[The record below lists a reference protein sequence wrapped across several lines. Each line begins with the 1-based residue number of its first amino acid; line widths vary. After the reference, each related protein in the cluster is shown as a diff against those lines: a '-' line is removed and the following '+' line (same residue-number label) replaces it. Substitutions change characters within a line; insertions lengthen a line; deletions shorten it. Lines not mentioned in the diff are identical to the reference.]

1 MGCCRKLYHKFLRA
15 RGTACARNTTQLETW
30 KRTKHRLSGC
40 TGGKIEIMPGH
51 FLQPDQILHFEEL
64 AERAD
69 SDAVR
74 RRARILLLY
83 HAGQNTNEISASVG
97 LSRRTVQFWRSEFIK
112 RGMDVFSTGNKV
124 EPPAVSP
131 GRIDSES
138 PQIEAAP
145 LVKKKKVRRKN
156 VSAEIPFPKVRKNPG
171 IKENDPMAEAGR
183 KILRFHFA
191 HMLAHEEGTRN
202 GQDIE
207 ELHDM
212 RVATRRMRAA
222 FEVFGPYFRRKV
234 VKKHLKRLRAAGRA
248 LGRMRDLDVSV
259 EKAQRYLETLPEEER
274 PGLDPLLNTWGQ
286 ERTTERDQLLA
297 YLDSENYQ
305 RFKQE
310 FNQFVSTP
318 GDGVPPITETVPTP
332 NLVRHVV
339 PVLIHTRLAALRA
352 HEQIVTNASVEQL
365 HALRIEFKRLRYAI
379 EFFREVL
386 GGEAREVID
395 EIKTLQDHLGD
406 LNDANVACQSLR
418 EFIETWEER
427 QLDRPI
433 QERQNPEPVVAYL
446 AARHAERHNL
456 MITFPKAWSQFNRPD
471 TLKNIALSISGL

>member
-1 MGCCRKLYHKFLRA
+1 
-15 RGTACARNTTQLETW
+15 
-30 KRTKHRLSGC
+30 
-40 TGGKIEIMPGH
+40 MPGY

-69 SDAVR
+69 SHAMR

-83 HAGQNTNEISASVG
+83 NAGQNTIEISATVG
-97 LSRRTVQFWRSEFIK
+97 LSPRTVQFWRSEFIK
-112 RGMDVFSTGNKV
+112 RGMAVFSRGAKS
-124 EPPAVSP
+124 EPPAGSSGSP
-131 GRIDSES
+131 DSEA
-138 PQIEAAP
+138 PQIGAAP
-145 LVKKKKVRRKN
+145 MVKKQKVVHKP
-156 VSAEIPFPKVRKNPG
+156 VLVEIPFPTVRKQAG
-171 IKENDPMAEAGR
+171 IKENDRMAEAGR
-183 KILRFHFA
+183 KILHFHFA

-234 VKKHLKRLRAAGRA
+234 VKKHLKRLRTAGRA

-274 PGLDPLLNTWGQ
+274 RGLDPLLNAWEQ

-305 RFKQE
+305 QFKQE
-310 FNQFVSTP
+310 FNEFVSTP
-318 GDGVPPITETVPTP
+318 GNGVPHISETVPTP
-332 NLVRHVV
+332 NLVHHVV
-339 PVLIHTRLAALRA
+339 PVLIQTRLAALRA

-365 HALRIEFKRLRYAI
+365 HALRIEFKRLRYAM

-386 GGEAREVID
+386 GGEARQVID

-406 LNDANVACQSLR
+406 LNDANVACQSLG
-418 EFIETWEER
+418 ELIETWEER
-427 QLDRPI
+427 QVDRPI

-446 AARHAERHNL
+446 AAKHAERHNL
-456 MITFPKAWSQFNRPD
+456 MITFPKAWSQFNRPE

>member
-1 MGCCRKLYHKFLRA
+1 MD
-15 RGTACARNTTQLETW
+15 E
-30 KRTKHRLSGC
+30 HRLSGC
-40 TGGKIEIMPGH
+40 TSGKIEIMPEH

-83 HAGQNTNEISASVG
+83 HAGQNTIEISATVG
-97 LSRRTVQFWRSEFIK
+97 LSPRTVQFWRSEFIK
-112 RGMDVFSTGNKV
+112 RGMDIFSTGTQS
-124 EPPAVSP
+124 EPPASSS
-131 GRIDSES
+131 GSLDSKS

-145 LVKKKKVRRKN
+145 MVKKKKVVHKP
-156 VSAEIPFPKVRKNPG
+156 VSAEIPFPTLRKNPG
-171 IKENDPMAEAGR
+171 IEENDSMAEAGR

-222 FEVFGPYFRRKV
+222 FEVFGPYFRQKA
-234 VKKHLKRLRAAGRA
+234 VKKHLKRLRTAGRA
-248 LGRMRDLDVSV
+248 LGRVRDLDVFM
-259 EKAQRYLETLPEEER
+259 EKAQRYLETLSEEKR
-274 PGLDPLLNTWGQ
+274 PGLDPLLNAWGQ
-286 ERTTERDQLLA
+286 DRTAERDQLLD
-297 YLDSENYQ
+297 YLDSENYKL
-305 RFKQE
+305 FKQE
-310 FNQFVSTP
+310 FNEFVSTP
-318 GDGVPPITETVPTP
+318 GDGVLPISETAQTP
-332 NLVRHVV
+332 NLVHHVV
-339 PVLIHTRLAALRA
+339 PVLIYTRLAAVRA
-352 HEQIVTNASVEQL
+352 YEQIVTNASMEQL
-365 HALRIEFKRLRYAI
+365 HALRIEFKKLRYAM

-395 EIKTLQDHLGD
+395 EIKIVQDHLGD
-406 LNDANVACQSLR
+406 LNDANVACQNLR

-427 QLDRPI
+427 QVDLPI
-433 QERQNPEPVVAYL
+433 HERQNPEPVVAYL
-446 AARHAERHNL
+446 AARHDERHNL
-456 MITFPKAWSQFNRPD
+456 MIVFPKAWSQFNRPD